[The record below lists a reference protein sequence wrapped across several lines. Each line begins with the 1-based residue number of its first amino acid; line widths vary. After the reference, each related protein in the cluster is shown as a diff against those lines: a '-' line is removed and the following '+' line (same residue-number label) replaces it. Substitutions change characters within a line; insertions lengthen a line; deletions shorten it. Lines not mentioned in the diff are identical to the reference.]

1 MQGLLELLKQKEKM
15 VLTFKRKILGYQ
27 NKVAEVN
34 TLQKRIDQHEEM
46 VNDVFDLNR
55 QSGNDLE
62 LLDGIEE

>member
-15 VLTFKRKILGYQ
+15 VLGFKRRVLGYQ
-27 NKVAEVN
+27 HKVNEVN

-55 QSGNDLE
+55 QSANDLE